1 MTTTARLAI
10 IMTMAWWVTT
20 AVGRT
25 MEQTQEQDPV
35 VDRMT
40 IVDFAVLQA
49 KRAALVVD
57 VRNPDSFTA
66 GHIPGAVNVPVD
78 NVSTRVRDIVSR
90 AKGRPVVTYCSCINE
105 HTSAI
110 AAQTLAAAGVTRVS
124 ALVGGFPAWVA
135 QGGTIERELV
145 PIRAV

>member
-1 MTTTARLAI
+1 MTTAGLAI
-10 IMTMAWWVTT
+10 IMTMAWCGTT
-20 AVGRT
+20 ATGRAV
-25 MEQTQEQDPV
+25 ERARGQDPAV
-35 VDRMT
+35 NRMT

-49 KRAALVVD
+49 RRGALVID

-110 AAQTLAAAGVTRVS
+110 AAQTLIAAGVTRVS
-124 ALVGGFPAWVA
+124 ALVGGYPAWVA

-145 PIRAV
+145 PIHAV

>member
-1 MTTTARLAI
+1 
-10 IMTMAWWVTT
+10 MTMAWCGSTP
-20 AVGRT
+20 AGRA
-25 MEQTQEQDPV
+25 MNQMREQEPA

-40 IVDFAVLQA
+40 IVVFAVLQA
-49 KRAALVVD
+49 KRSALVID

-66 GHIPGAVNVPVD
+66 GHIPGAINVPVD
-78 NVSTRVRDIVSR
+78 AVSTRVRDIVSR

-110 AAQTLAAAGVTRVS
+110 AAQTLSAAGVARVS
-124 ALVGGFPAWVA
+124 ALVGGYPAWVA

-145 PIRAV
+145 PIHAV

>member
-1 MTTTARLAI
+1 MTTAGLAI
-10 IMTMAWWVTT
+10 IMTMAWCGTT
-20 AVGRT
+20 TRERA
-25 MEQTQEQDPV
+25 MEPMWKQEPV

-40 IVDFAVLQA
+40 IVTFAVLQA
-49 KRAALVVD
+49 KRGALVVD

-66 GHIPGAVNVPVD
+66 GHIPGAINVPVD
-78 NVSTRVRDIVSR
+78 VVPARVRDIVSR

-110 AAQTLAAAGVTRVS
+110 AAQALTAAGVTRVS
-124 ALVGGFPAWVA
+124 ALVGGYPAWVA

-145 PIRAV
+145 PIHAV

>member
-1 MTTTARLAI
+1 VTTAAGLAI
-10 IMTMAWWVTT
+10 IMTMAWCGTT
-20 AVGRT
+20 SAGRAVDL
-25 MEQTQEQDPV
+25 MQEQEPA

-49 KRAALVVD
+49 KRGALVVD
-57 VRNPDSFTA
+57 VRNSDSFTA
-66 GHIPGAVNVPVD
+66 GHIPGAINVPVD
-78 NVSTRVRDIVSR
+78 AVSKRVSDIATR

-110 AAQTLAAAGVTRVS
+110 AAQTLIAAGVTRVS
-124 ALVGGFPAWVA
+124 ALVGGYPAWVA

-145 PIRAV
+145 PIHAV